1 MANKDNTQMDLESK
15 MLFSELDHFIA
26 KSQEKS
32 DGGST
37 EIIAA
42 KSFKIEIEASIIARS
57 NLDQEVRSKIDK
69 ARQWLN
75 QKMDGLKTEEDG
87 QENKGPIS
95 SNSILTRSSSP
106 VSSGEALNFF
116 QCLPCDPKAMA
127 ADHHMESSFVSKVA
141 LSESDEFSPKT
152 TDIDESNKEDN
163 RNASDHPEEQ
173 GNEHDLPS
181 KAQGGGDAEED
192 DRNAS
197 DHPEEQGNEHAL
209 PSKAQDGGDA
219 EEDDRNASDHPEE
232 QGNEHAL
239 PGKVQDGGDAE
250 EDDKN
255 KSDHPEEQGNE
266 QDLPEYAEED
276 NGNASDH
283 PGEQGNEHDLPGKTP
298 GGGYAEEDNGNASDH
313 PGEQGNEHDLP
324 GKTPGGGYAE
334 EDNGNASDHPG
345 EQGNEHALPGKVQD
359 GGDAEEDDRNKS
371 DHPEEQGNEQD
382 LPGKTQDGGDAEE
395 DDRNASDH
403 PEEQGNEHDLPSKA
417 PGGGDAEEITNP
429 VIPLSMAD
437 EDNTQSERETQNLLK
452 KLDECI
458 TKFDQKRQVLQ
469 DAIESEIEAVKK
481 DQKETRE
488 IRSTL
493 VHEPGDTSSNLEA
506 GSREIASTVKQW
518 LNQKALIGG
527 DATGDQDQGDTYSV
541 LIVDDDRNARDAIQ
555 RYTIRIGEQKHCT
568 MEFQEAKNGKEAV
581 YLHLAGASFDLIVMD
596 DHMPIMT
603 GIQATQLL
611 RKMGVKSQI
620 VGVTSEPDHQAFID
634 AGFNTCVRKPRSI
647 A

>member
-32 DGGST
+32 

-87 QENKGPIS
+87 HENKGPIS
-95 SNSILTRSSSP
+95 NNSILTRSSSP

-127 ADHHMESSFVSKVA
+127 ADHHMYCLRRCFEQLMNTLLVVSAEIERIKAGVSAGLEKTRESSFVSKVA

-163 RNASDHPEEQ
+163 RNTSDHPEEQ
-173 GNEHDLPS
+173 GNEHDLP
-181 KAQGGGDAEED
+181 
-192 DRNAS
+192 
-197 DHPEEQGNEHAL
+197 GN
-209 PSKAQDGGDA
+209 AQDGGDA
-219 EEDDRNASDHPEE
+219 EEDDRNASDHPQE
-232 QGNEHAL
+232 QGNEQAL
-239 PGKVQDGGDAE
+239 PGKARDGGDAE
-250 EDDKN
+250 EDDR
-255 KSDHPEEQGNE
+255 
-266 QDLPEYAEED
+266 
-276 NGNASDH
+276 NASDH
-283 PGEQGNEHDLPGKTP
+283 SGEQGNEHDLPGKVQ
-298 GGGYAEEDNGNASDH
+298 D
-313 PGEQGNEHDLP
+313 
-324 GKTPGGGYAE
+324 GGYAE

-382 LPGKTQDGGDAEE
+382 LPGKTPDGGDAEEDNGNASDHPGEQGNEHALPGKVQDGGDAEE

-417 PGGGDAEEITNP
+417 AGGGDAEEITNP

-488 IRSTL
+488 RRSTL
-493 VHEPGDTSSNLEA
+493 VHEPGDTSSNIEA
-506 GSREIASTVKQW
+506 GSREISSVKQW
-518 LNQKALIGG
+518 LDQKALIGTG
-527 DATGDQDQGDTYSV
+527 DATGDQDQGNTYSV

-603 GIQATQLL
+603 GFQATKLL